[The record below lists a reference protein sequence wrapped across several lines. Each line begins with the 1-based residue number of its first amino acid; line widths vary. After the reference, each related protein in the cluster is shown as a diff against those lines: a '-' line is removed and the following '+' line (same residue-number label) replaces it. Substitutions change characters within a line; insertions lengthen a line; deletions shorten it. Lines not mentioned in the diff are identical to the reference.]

1 MQHPVGNICHKNWYW
16 VGFVDAILGRV
27 LREGVRSPFV
37 GLTPDLTI
45 PSMGISVE

>member
-16 VGFVDAILGRV
+16 VGIVGTTLGRV
-27 LREGVRSPFV
+27 LRERTRSPFV

-45 PSMGISVE
+45 PSMGTSVE